1 MPAPIATIATIA
13 SPTASL
19 TLVVFDA
26 SAATEWIPTK
36 PAANKA
42 QFTGHPAQVMRGL
55 AKGEEVTTVD
65 VGPSSGLA
73 FELEGKSGRIE
84 AYRTAAAPLVL
95 VAPPRTWWVEHHAD
109 HEIDA
114 LFAEALAARPIG
126 AGDDATEVGEIELTS
141 GKLLAAYM
149 WLKNMGAARELAAS
163 MPSGGVVSFGDG
175 YGDGDGALIVDLGAG
190 RYRLARHET
199 PAPWDDDQVLVTM
212 FLTPA

>member
-1 MPAPIATIATIA
+1 MTSLIATIA

-42 QFTGHPAQVMRGL
+42 QFTGHPAEVMRGL

-65 VGPSSGLA
+65 VGPSTGLA
-73 FELEGKSGRIE
+73 FELEGKTGRIE
-84 AYRTAAAPLVL
+84 AYRSADALVL
-95 VAPPRTWWVEHHAD
+95 VAPPRTWWAEHHAD
-109 HEIDA
+109 HEIEA
-114 LFAEALAARPIG
+114 LFAEALAAS
-126 AGDDATEVGEIELTS
+126 DDATEVGELELTS

-149 WLKNMGAARELAAS
+149 WLKNMGAAKELAATMTS
-163 MPSGGVVSFGDG
+163 ATTFGDG
-175 YGDGDGALIVDLGAG
+175 YADGDGALIVDLGPG

-199 PAPWDDDQVLVTM
+199 TASWDDDQVLVTM
-212 FLTPA
+212 FVTPA